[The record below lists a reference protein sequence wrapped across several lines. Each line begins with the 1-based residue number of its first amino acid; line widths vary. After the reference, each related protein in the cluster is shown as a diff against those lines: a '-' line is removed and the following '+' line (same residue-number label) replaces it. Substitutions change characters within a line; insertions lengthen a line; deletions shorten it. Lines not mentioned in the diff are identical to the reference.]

1 MMKLKTLLTATL
13 LLASPTVF
21 CSAQEDQDSPT
32 PFDSR
37 FQALREFVMNDIA
50 TGKVPSVSIA
60 VAHNGE
66 VVWAE
71 AFGWADKENGIRAA
85 PNTMYRLASIS
96 KPITATAVMRL
107 VDAGLVDLDAPL
119 EEYLGG
125 ITLRYYAGTPEA
137 VTVRRVMQHR
147 AGLPAHDQTF
157 YLDEEPERRPF
168 DETVRRYGNVMFQ
181 PGWSFNY
188 ANVGYMLLARVVEE
202 VTGIAFPRYVRD
214 SVFTPLGMEACQVY
228 VAGDQFKV
236 RPAESYYG
244 INGQAVPTSTSAYPG
259 PDDVYCSAPDLLRFA
274 MLHLKDNL
282 PDQKRIL
289 SDAAIDEMQRQDP
302 PSNTRYGLGW
312 GFDVDQLGL
321 RSMHHGGQTIG
332 VSNFMVFVPSEDVA
346 VVILA
351 NTDYAA
357 SRLLHIQGAVRAA
370 LIPEYAGINPWASAA
385 EDPLH
390 AETDTLAVPAG
401 DAASAQPLPEAM
413 LGTWEGKIV
422 AYDRQIDVTLVLSND
437 EGAKIEL
444 SGQGEYAVNFT
455 VISSVF
461 LLGTLPGSIPTS
473 DIERYHNWIR
483 LAVRYAGDRLSGSA
497 TAVGWRRDRQTHT
510 EQSAW
515 IELERRRSTR

>member
-168 DETVRRYGNVMFQ
+168 EAGVVVQLRQRR
-181 PGWSFNY
+181 
-188 ANVGYMLLARVVEE
+188 
-202 VTGIAFPRYVRD
+202 
-214 SVFTPLGMEACQVY
+214 
-228 VAGDQFKV
+228 
-236 RPAESYYG
+236 
-244 INGQAVPTSTSAYPG
+244 
-259 PDDVYCSAPDLLRFA
+259 
-274 MLHLKDNL
+274 
-282 PDQKRIL
+282 
-289 SDAAIDEMQRQDP
+289 
-302 PSNTRYGLGW
+302 
-312 GFDVDQLGL
+312 
-321 RSMHHGGQTIG
+321 
-332 VSNFMVFVPSEDVA
+332 
-346 VVILA
+346 
-351 NTDYAA
+351 
-357 SRLLHIQGAVRAA
+357 
-370 LIPEYAGINPWASAA
+370 
-385 EDPLH
+385 LH
-390 AETDTLAVPAG
+390 AVGPGRRGSDRHRFP
-401 DAASAQPLPEAM
+401 PLRA
-413 LGTWEGKIV
+413 
-422 AYDRQIDVTLVLSND
+422 
-437 EGAKIEL
+437 
-444 SGQGEYAVNFT
+444 
-455 VISSVF
+455 
-461 LLGTLPGSIPTS
+461 
-473 DIERYHNWIR
+473 
-483 LAVRYAGDRLSGSA
+483 
-497 TAVGWRRDRQTHT
+497 
-510 EQSAW
+510 
-515 IELERRRSTR
+515 